1 MQGFKLIELFA
12 KKPLTPNPM
21 KYTLIDIFGNELEL
35 EGSQQEMSDSERYL
49 IDKYFSKELVLL
61 SISALDDPEEE
72 DLTRDEM
79 ISRQEDFKR
88 GTSPTLK
95 YFKHFTALHVVLFW
109 VELPPTSKLGKLITS
124 RWRNYASAFQWCCWI
139 ELESH

>member
-1 MQGFKLIELFA
+1 
-12 KKPLTPNPM
+12 M

-35 EGSQQEMSDSERYL
+35 EGFQQEMSESERYL

-72 DLTRDEM
+72 EITRD
-79 ISRQEDFKR
+79 IKR
-88 GTSPTLK
+88 NKPHLK

-124 RWRNYASAFQWCCWI
+124 RWRNYASAFNGVAG
-139 ELESH
+139 LN

>member
-1 MQGFKLIELFA
+1 
-12 KKPLTPNPM
+12 M

-72 DLTRDEM
+72 ET
-79 ISRQEDFKR
+79 
-88 GTSPTLK
+88 
-95 YFKHFTALHVVLFW
+95 
-109 VELPPTSKLGKLITS
+109 
-124 RWRNYASAFQWCCWI
+124 
-139 ELESH
+139 

>member
-1 MQGFKLIELFA
+1 
-12 KKPLTPNPM
+12 M

-49 IDKYFSKELVLL
+49 IDKYFSKELILL

-79 ISRQEDFKR
+79 VSRQVDFIKR
-88 GTSPTLK
+88 NKPHLK

-109 VELPPTSKLGKLITS
+109 VELPPNSTIGKLITS
-124 RWRNYASAFQWCCWI
+124 RWRNYASAFNGVAG
-139 ELESH
+139 LN